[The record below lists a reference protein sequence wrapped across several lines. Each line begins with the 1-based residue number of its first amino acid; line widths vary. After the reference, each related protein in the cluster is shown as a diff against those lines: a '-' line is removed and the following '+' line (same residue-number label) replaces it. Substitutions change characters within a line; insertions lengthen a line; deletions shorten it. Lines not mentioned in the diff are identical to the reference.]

1 MPMTSV
7 CNAGVYRKE
16 QWQVPLAAALL
27 ELRECAQR
35 QHNHKV
41 HSLFFGMAAA
51 LLCRLFAV
59 DVECLCE
66 MHVLL
71 LPAPESGGVV
81 ASVAWQ
87 EVVSRCTEC
96 PHVFHWLPCTGHL
109 QAVRCAAISCE
120 GILSVWFAVLKVSP
134 HYT

>member
-27 ELRECAQR
+27 ELRECAHH
-35 QHNHKV
+35 QHKHKV
-41 HSLFFGMAAA
+41 HSLSLGMAAA
-51 LLCRLFAV
+51 LLCSLFAV

-81 ASVAWQ
+81 ASLARQ
-87 EVVSRCTEC
+87 EAVSRWTEC
-96 PHVFHWLPCTGHL
+96 PHVCHWLPCTGHL
-109 QAVRCAAISCE
+109 QAIQVCSHQ
-120 GILSVWFAVLKVSP
+120 L
-134 HYT
+134 